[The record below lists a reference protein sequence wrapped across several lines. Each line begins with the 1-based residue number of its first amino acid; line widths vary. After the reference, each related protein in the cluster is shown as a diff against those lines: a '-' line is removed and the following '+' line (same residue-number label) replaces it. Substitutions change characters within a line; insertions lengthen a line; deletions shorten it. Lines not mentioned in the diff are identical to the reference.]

1 MIFLPGFRFPLFL
14 DVVPCVRRL
23 HCYHLPVSG
32 YATLRSSFFFFLVLT
47 AFQYIVR
54 SRVCLFFPVRFLHL
68 EFVLIDIIFIT

>member
-32 YATLRSSFFFFLVLT
+32 YATLRSPFSFFFLVLT
-47 AFQYIVR
+47 ALEYIVR
-54 SRVCLFFPVRFLHL
+54 CPFACLFVCFFL
-68 EFVLIDIIFIT
+68 FVFCLSSLF